1 MSMSYTREDIAN
13 ILNKGIYTVSFTKV
27 NGERRDMRCTL
38 KNDLIPE
45 TQSDTQTETRK
56 VNEDVLAVWD
66 LEKSGW
72 RSFRLDSLISILQ
85 E

>member
-1 MSMSYTREDIAN
+1 MSMYTREDVAN
-13 ILNKGIYTVSFTKV
+13 ILSKGIYTVSFTKV
-27 NGERRDMRCTL
+27 NGEHRNMRCTL

-45 TQSDTQTETRK
+45 TQSNTQSETRK
-56 VNEDVLAVWD
+56 INEDVLAVWD
-66 LEKSGW
+66 LENNGW